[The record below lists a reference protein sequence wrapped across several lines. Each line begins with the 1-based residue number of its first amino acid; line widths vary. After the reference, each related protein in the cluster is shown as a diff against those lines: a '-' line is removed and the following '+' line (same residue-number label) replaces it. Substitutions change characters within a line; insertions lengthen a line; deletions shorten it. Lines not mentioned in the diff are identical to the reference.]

1 MERITY
7 RITLDTHKNGIQRTL
22 QGFETADNMARRIA
36 VNLVAGSDTY
46 EIPLDHVVAMVYVT
60 TPSSTEPSINECIIE
75 DNTIIYDVLPI
86 VEEGITEM
94 QIKLIETR
102 ANGAKS
108 VLLAPRFAVEVAESG
123 SDDSGAEQT
132 TTFTSLE
139 NAISKAKEVYDSRL
153 IRVEITEDC
162 TFRAYYADGTFYEN
176 YYLHEAL
183 YNGNALLSE
192 SYAHG
197 GTGIREGEDTD
208 NSKYYSNI
216 SLSATKQVENI
227 SKEAVQILE
236 QARLQTSFTMFDVD
250 FESGEL
256 EYMSANYNFDVN
268 EETGNLDVEG
278 NGEYNP
284 EKLIGDIVNDFI
296 EEKSAEIDTKVEEV
310 DSKVEEVNSKV
321 DAVESIALGANQGLS
336 YESYE
341 AMITALNAM
350 ESTELHNGQNIHIG
364 TLNVPDIWIYSVED
378 TSVEYS
384 YVDDETL
391 INALQSF
398 PQIGYYRL
406 SQLETQKVDLINY
419 LSKDDIL
426 DTMEEVVANTQENKL
441 AGALAIKELSVEVE
455 NCFQSVSDGKE
466 LVASAITDKGIATDL
481 DATFATMAK
490 NISLLSDTEKI
501 IDSIIGLVT
510 KASGTSSAI
519 ATATLEAN
527 SKYLVIAVSS
537 GSTGYSYNNN
547 AYVNQSWHFSGTNV
561 SFTGG
566 KATLTKEQ
574 QPTAGTYD
582 GIVSYKVYCVET
594 ESEEVT
600 VNASANCINF
610 QGTTA
615 ANYGSTMQCLFTVKL
630 S

>member
-60 TPSSTEPSINECIIE
+60 TPSATEPSINECIIE

-139 NAISKAKEVYDSRL
+139 NAIAQAKEVYNSRL

-216 SLSATKQVENI
+216 SLSATKQVEDI

-256 EYMSANYNFDVN
+256 D
-268 EETGNLDVEG
+268 G
-278 NGEYNP
+278 
-284 EKLIGDIVNDFI
+284 
-296 EEKSAEIDTKVEEV
+296 
-310 DSKVEEVNSKV
+310 
-321 DAVESIALGANQGLS
+321 
-336 YESYE
+336 
-341 AMITALNAM
+341 
-350 ESTELHNGQNIHIG
+350 TEPG
-364 TLNVPDIWIYSVED
+364 
-378 TSVEYS
+378 
-384 YVDDETL
+384 
-391 INALQSF
+391 
-398 PQIGYYRL
+398 
-406 SQLETQKVDLINY
+406 
-419 LSKDDIL
+419 
-426 DTMEEVVANTQENKL
+426 
-441 AGALAIKELSVEVE
+441 
-455 NCFQSVSDGKE
+455 
-466 LVASAITDKGIATDL
+466 
-481 DATFATMAK
+481 
-490 NISLLSDTEKI
+490 
-501 IDSIIGLVT
+501 
-510 KASGTSSAI
+510 SS
-519 ATATLEAN
+519 
-527 SKYLVIAVSS
+527 
-537 GSTGYSYNNN
+537 
-547 AYVNQSWHFSGTNV
+547 HR
-561 SFTGG
+561 
-566 KATLTKEQ
+566 
-574 QPTAGTYD
+574 
-582 GIVSYKVYCVET
+582 
-594 ESEEVT
+594 
-600 VNASANCINF
+600 
-610 QGTTA
+610 
-615 ANYGSTMQCLFTVKL
+615 
-630 S
+630 

>member
-60 TPSSTEPSINECIIE
+60 TPNATEPSINECIIE

-108 VLLAPRFAVEVAESG
+108 VLLAPRFAVEVTESG

-176 YYLHEAL
+176 FALHEAL

-284 EKLIGDIVNDFI
+284 EKLIGDIVDEFVD
-296 EEKSAEIDTKVEEV
+296 EKSAEIDRQIEGIE
-310 DSKVEEVNSKV
+310 SKV
-321 DAVESIALGANQGLS
+321 DDVESIALGANQGIS
-336 YESYE
+336 YANYE
-341 AMITALNAM
+341 AMVTALNAM
-350 ESTELHNGQNIHIG
+350 ESTKLHSGQNIHIG
-364 TLNVPDIWIYSVED
+364 ALNVPDMWIYSVEE
-378 TSVEYS
+378 TYAEYS

-391 INALQSF
+391 INALGTFQ
-398 PQIGYYRL
+398 QVGYYRL
-406 SQLETQKVDLINY
+406 SQLETQKVDLTDY
-419 LSKDDIL
+419 AK
-426 DTMEEVVANTQENKL
+426 
-441 AGALAIKELSVEVE
+441 KEDLTDYATKEEVE
-455 NCFQSVSDGKE
+455 NQCRVLNEQMLQIVSF
-466 LVASAITDKGIATDL
+466 
-481 DATFATMAK
+481 DAETGT
-490 NISLLSDTEKI
+490 
-501 IDSIIGLVT
+501 LVT
-510 KASGTSSAI
+510 K
-519 ATATLEAN
+519 
-527 SKYLVIAVSS
+527 
-537 GSTGYSYNNN
+537 SYD
-547 AYVNQSWHFSGTNV
+547 YT
-561 SFTGG
+561 
-566 KATLTKEQ
+566 E
-574 QPTAGTYD
+574 
-582 GIVSYKVYCVET
+582 ET
-594 ESEEVT
+594 
-600 VNASANCINF
+600 
-610 QGTTA
+610 
-615 ANYGSTMQCLFTVKL
+615 
-630 S
+630 